1 MGFLIKFIL
10 VFVAIYLLMKGFI
23 GFLLGKK
30 TGQSSTF
37 QQNRREQPKQTD
49 RQEERIIEYQKKTFE
64 SSDAEDV
71 EFVEIKDHKSDTWI
85 IEATTDNNAD
95 YNTNK
100 IDHPSLFK
108 EGVVCLKGGNISP
121 SAVLLFVE
129 NNYFCTGGKS
139 FHRK

>member
-71 EFVEIKDHKSDTWI
+71 EFVEIKDHKSDT
-85 IEATTDNNAD
+85 
-95 YNTNK
+95 
-100 IDHPSLFK
+100 
-108 EGVVCLKGGNISP
+108 
-121 SAVLLFVE
+121 
-129 NNYFCTGGKS
+129 
-139 FHRK
+139 